1 MHHSSQFKILLH
13 LKDIW
18 DLTISFLNNQLIWT
32 YARRDTCFQGTTL
45 PSRIYFVISLTNSY
59 FGSAGK
65 EPTSHPV
72 NIPSLFFLNQHMQK
86 PRNTFCCTRIT
97 NHIHTWY
104 TWASN
109 TNHTPK
115 PCPGILIKLGL
126 VFGKGQGCRT
136 WYLCVCLLSQYC
148 ILFRLPSGGTVS
160 KKTRKEMGWKQ
171 RKRKGTQCDG
181 ACPSL
186 IQVQPDTHGHGAT
199 AATHGCGHSR
209 KHLLFIYLFRMKAQT
224 TKQNNEWRGGLVWPV
239 LVVIVTS
246 QTLIT
251 VWS

>member
-86 PRNTFCCTRIT
+86 PKNTFCCTRIT

-104 TWASN
+104 IWASN

-126 VFGKGQGCRT
+126 VFGKGQGVGHDICAFVYFHSIVFCLDFHQGER
-136 WYLCVCLLSQYC
+136 YL
-148 ILFRLPSGGTVS
+148 
-160 KKTRKEMGWKQ
+160 
-171 RKRKGTQCDG
+171 RKRGRKWDENKGRG
-181 ACPSL
+181 REPSVMEL
-186 IQVQPDTHGHGAT
+186 VPHWSRFSRTHTDMAPRLLLM
-199 AATHGCGHSR
+199 AADIHESTFY
-209 KHLLFIYLFRMKAQT
+209 LFIYLEWKH
-224 TKQNNEWRGGLVWPV
+224 KQPNKIMNGGGDWCDLF
-239 LVVIVTS
+239 
-246 QTLIT
+246 
-251 VWS
+251 